1 MKGEIEMS
9 GLLPP
14 LYAFFVE
21 KLPYVTIVVFSI
33 GMALRLHRW
42 LSAPREPTTTKLN
55 MVSSLKYIILDVVLF
70 RKTYERDK
78 GTWLVVFLFHACIA
92 GILFGHMRGFYLWSA
107 TMFYPLGQMF
117 ADFMVHTLPIY
128 VGWVFLVT
136 QILLLVRRRRLEGN
150 QLTSITT
157 DYVTLIL
164 LLATSI
170 VGQGMRIFPP
180 EAVPAEVYDIVFIP
194 NLIVLHL
201 EAVPSYHWFHIH
213 VLLTQLLVMYA
224 PFSKLIH
231 TISGVISPAI
241 YGSWR
246 KQYDI

>member
-1 MKGEIEMS
+1 MGDIEMS
-9 GLLPP
+9 GLLPL

-21 KLPYVTIVVFSI
+21 KLPYVTVVVFSI
-33 GMALRLHRW
+33 GMALKLHRW
-42 LSAPREPTTTKLN
+42 LSAPREPTTPKLN
-55 MVSSLKYIILDVVLF
+55 IISSLKYIFLDVVLF
-70 RKTYERDK
+70 RKTFERDK
-78 GTWLVVFLFHACIA
+78 ATWLVLFLFHGCIA

-107 TMFYPLGQMF
+107 SLFYPLGHWF
-117 ADFMVHTLPIY
+117 TDFMVHTLPIY
-128 VGWVFLVT
+128 VGWVFIIT
-136 QILLLVRRRRLEGN
+136 QILLLARRHRLEGN

-157 DYVTLIL
+157 DYVTLVL

-180 EAVPAEVYDIVFIP
+180 EAIPAEVYDIVFIP
-194 NLIVLHL
+194 GFIMLHL

-213 VLLTQLLVMYA
+213 VLMTQLLVMYA